1 MSIVPKPSSMAIKKV
16 PAKRNTYRLTS
27 KQNSV
32 KETKVE
38 DQAKTITN
46 YSPEEKTFLQESR
59 AMGMKFDAIASD
71 LNKKFHGGEAVRSPI
86 GVQAYFY
93 GLNKRKKP
101 EPEISTQSLLTM
113 WHGTREMLSRG
124 YLDEATAKV
133 IREKII
139 SNLSI
144 EESRKLL
151 LEMA

>member
-1 MSIVPKPSSMAIKKV
+1 MSIVPKPSSLSGNKLPSGKK
-16 PAKRNTYRLTS
+16 PAKLVS

-46 YSPEEKTFLQESR
+46 YSDEEKAYVKEAR
-59 AMGMKFDAIASD
+59 AKNIRFDNIATL
-71 LNKKFHGGEAVRSPI
+71 LNQKFHAGKPVRTPI

-101 EPEISTQSLLTM
+101 EQEISTQSLLTM

-124 YLDEATAKV
+124 YLDEATAKG